1 MAQDNRKK
9 MKELVSTIKRQK
21 GWEVTMRNGHY
32 RVKAP
37 SGQLIFLPS
46 TPSDIRSISN
56 ARAELRRHGG
66 QV

>member
-9 MKELVSTIKRQK
+9 MSGLIKAVKRQ
-21 GWEVTMRNGHY
+21 GWEVTFRNGHY

-37 SGQLIFLPS
+37 DGQLIFLPS
-46 TPSDIRSISN
+46 TPSDIRSIDN
-56 ARAELRRHGG
+56 AKAMLRRHGG